1 MIEAEALMK
10 IHGLHHIT
18 SITDNAQRNFDFFT
32 HVLGMRLV
40 KKTVNQDDIQ
50 TYHTFFADQKGSP
63 GTDITFFD
71 FKDVPKGVHG
81 RDEIARIGLRIPSLK
96 ALDYWKKRLHH
107 YDVPFQEVTLYDK
120 PFLYFTEADGQQ
132 YALSVDEGFEGVLP
146 GEPWD
151 ASKVP
156 NEFQIIGLGPVFFNV
171 SDPKSMDTILTSVLG
186 FKATTDGSMTRE
198 YTLPEGGHGAT
209 IYVTEDHQAPGYQG
223 YGTVHHVAFRVE
235 DKPALETW
243 IDYFSSQKVPHS
255 GFVDRFYF
263 KSLYTRLYR
272 PILFEFAT
280 DGPGFIDDEEDLSSL
295 GQTLALPPKLRPLR
309 KEIEATVRP
318 LNTALELPFAKE
330 PF

>member
-1 MIEAEALMK
+1 MK

-50 TYHTFFADQKGSP
+50 TYHTFFADAKGSP

-71 FKDVPKGVHG
+71 FKDIPKGVHG
-81 RDEIARIGLRIPSLK
+81 RDEISRIGLRILSLK
-96 ALDYWKKRLHH
+96 ALEYWKKRLRH
-107 YDVPFQEVTLYDK
+107 YQVAYEEVRLHQK
-120 PFLYFTEADGQQ
+120 PFLFFSEADGQQ
-132 YALSVDEGFEGVLP
+132 YALAVDEGFEGVFP

-151 ASKVP
+151 DSKVP

-171 SDPKSMDTILTSVLG
+171 SEVQKMDAILSQVLG
-186 FKATTDGSMTRE
+186 FQGKKDASNTTE

-209 IYVTEDHQAPGYQG
+209 IYVTEDH
-223 YGTVHHVAFRVE
+223 
-235 DKPALETW
+235 
-243 IDYFSSQKVPHS
+243 FSSLRDPHS

-280 DGPGFIDDEEDLSSL
+280 DGPGFIDDEEDLIHL

-309 KEIEATVRP
+309 DQIEQSVRP
-318 LNTALELPFAKE
+318 LDTALELPFRKE
-330 PF
+330 HF

>member
-1 MIEAEALMK
+1 MK

-50 TYHTFFADQKGSP
+50 TYHTFFADAKGSP

-71 FKDVPKGVHG
+71 FKDIPKGVHG
-81 RDEIARIGLRIPSLK
+81 RDEISRIGLRIPSLD
-96 ALDYWKKRLHH
+96 ALAYWKKRLTH
-107 YDVPFQEVTLYDK
+107 YQVAYQEVTLHQK
-120 PFLYFTEADGQQ
+120 PFLFFNEADGQQ
-132 YALSVDEGFEGVLP
+132 YAMAVDEGFEGVLP
-146 GEPWD
+146 GEPWND
-151 ASKVP
+151 SKVP

-171 SDPKSMDTILTSVLG
+171 SAVNEMDAILTQVLG
-186 FKATTDGSMTRE
+186 FKGTKDASNTTE

-209 IYVTEDHQAPGYQG
+209 IYLTEDHSEAGYQG

-235 DKPALETW
+235 DKAALDEW
-243 IDYFSSQKVPHS
+243 IAYFSSLRVPHS

-280 DGPGFIDDEEDLSSL
+280 DGPGFIDDEEDLTQL

-309 KEIEATVRP
+309 DQIEKSVRP
-318 LNTALELPFAKE
+318 LDTSLDTPFEKE
-330 PF
+330 VF